1 MKRGWMPIIV
11 KQTLVCLA
19 TAYLFF
25 RSWWSLPILLPYF
38 FFGLFQAK
46 KEQMQK
52 EKELF
57 AAQFRDGLQ
66 CLLASL
72 EAGYSIENSF
82 VNAAED
88 LLVMFRQEAP
98 IVRSFRQICRQLGNG
113 ANVEELVFEMGE
125 KSGVEEVRNFAGI
138 FVTAKRTGGDLLGV
152 IRSVNASLY
161 QKQEVQRE
169 IASVL
174 LAKQLE
180 VKIMKLMPYGILLY
194 FQVFSPS
201 FLTPLYAGVF
211 GRTVM
216 LLVFMLYCGCCFWAD
231 KMAAIDI

>member
-1 MKRGWMPIIV
+1 MKRTWVLLLG
-11 KQTLVCLA
+11 KQALVCIA

-25 RSWWSLPILLPYF
+25 RSWWSLPILLPSF
-38 FFGLFQAK
+38 FLGLFRAK
-46 KEQMQK
+46 RARLQK
-52 EKELF
+52 EKEEF

-88 LLVMFRQEAP
+88 LLVMFRKEAP
-98 IVRSFRQICRQLGNG
+98 IVRSFQQLRRQLANG
-113 ANVEELVFEMGE
+113 ANIEELVFAMGE

-180 VKIMKLMPYGILLY
+180 VKIMKLMPYGMLLY
-194 FQVFSPS
+194 FQVFSPA
-201 FLTPLYAGVF
+201 FLTPLYTGVAG
-211 GRTVM
+211 RAVM
-216 LLVFMLYCGCCFWAD
+216 LVIFGLYTGCCLWAD

>member
-1 MKRGWMPIIV
+1 M
-11 KQTLVCLA
+11 
-19 TAYLFF
+19 
-25 RSWWSLPILLPYF
+25 LLPYF
-38 FFGLFQAK
+38 FFGLFQEK

-152 IRSVNASLY
+152 IRSVNALLY

-216 LLVFMLYCGCCFWAD
+216 LLVFALYCGCCFWAD

>member
-1 MKRGWMPIIV
+1 MKKAWIGIV
-11 KQTLVCLA
+11 GKQALICIA

-25 RSWWSLPILLPYF
+25 HSWWSLPFLLPYF
-38 FFGLFQAK
+38 IYGLFRAK
-46 KEQMQK
+46 KEQLQK
-52 EKELF
+52 ETELF

-88 LLVMFRQEAP
+88 LLIMFRKEAP

-125 KSGVEEVRNFAGI
+125 KSGVEDVRNFAGI

-169 IASVL
+169 IASIL

-180 VKIMKLMPYGILLY
+180 VKIMRLMPYGILLY

-201 FLTPLYAGVF
+201 FLMPLYAGFF
-211 GRTVM
+211 GRMIM
-216 LLVFMLYCGCCFWAD
+216 LIIFVLYLGCCFWAD